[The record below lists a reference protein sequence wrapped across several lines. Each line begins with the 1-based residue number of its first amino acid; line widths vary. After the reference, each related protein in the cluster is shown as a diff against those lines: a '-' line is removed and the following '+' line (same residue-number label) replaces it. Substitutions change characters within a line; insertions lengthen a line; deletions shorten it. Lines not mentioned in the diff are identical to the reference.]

1 MLEAQFYLFFIPV
14 LLFAKS
20 STVKIFHSVDLLFLR
35 IPTLF
40 PISCICRNFSSHTW
54 SLENISATETLFCKF
69 FCHKTLW
76 WSLFC
81 HSGFV
86 SDAGKILHMQRF
98 VQRCPRKTMR
108 QVFSAKDHK
117 LTEKTIS
124 IKFWMGGSGKGRG
137 KQVTVGK
144 FDFEWYV
151 YKQSGTGA
159 AAWELRRYLLHLYK
173 AVGVLAILRLVAKK
187 TSTNIFFETS
197 ERPERTLI
205 YPI

>member
-1 MLEAQFYLFFIPV
+1 MTFISLKILPGSNICCKKHNFTSFFISV

-54 SLENISATETLFCKF
+54 SLANISATETLFANIF
-69 FCHKTLW
+69 VTETLFHW

-108 QVFSAKDHK
+108 QVFSGKDHK
-117 LTEKTIS
+117 LTEKKQFQS
-124 IKFWMGGSGKGRG
+124 NFEREAPEKGEESR
-137 KQVTVGK
+137 
-144 FDFEWYV
+144 
-151 YKQSGTGA
+151 
-159 AAWELRRYLLHLYK
+159 
-173 AVGVLAILRLVAKK
+173 
-187 TSTNIFFETS
+187 
-197 ERPERTLI
+197 
-205 YPI
+205 